1 VEKNMNDNNRSNRK
15 RDTSPTAVA
24 SVPETGLDVL
34 AYRGIDSK
42 TNRGVYHFKLARR
55 NRSGDGYY
63 ATYRVENLIDV
74 IIACQFAAKKFA
86 LVDELPAELRA
97 ELRELSERLGTTL
110 AEMAAGEPGGAG
122 APPPQRRPN
131 GLAAFGSA

>member
-1 VEKNMNDNNRSNRK
+1 MNDNNRSDRK

-24 SVPETGLDVL
+24 SVPETGIDVL

-63 ATYRVENLIDV
+63 ATYRVEQIIDV
-74 IIACQFAAKKFA
+74 IYACQFAAAKFA
-86 LVDELPAELRA
+86 LVEELPADLRA
-97 ELRELSERLGTTL
+97 ELRDLSERLGRML
-110 AEMAAGEPGGAG
+110 VEMAAGEPGSGN
-122 APPPQRRPN
+122 PPPAQRRPN
-131 GLAAFGSA
+131 GLAAFGAA

>member
-1 VEKNMNDNNRSNRK
+1 MNDNNRSNRK

-74 IIACQFAAKKFA
+74 IMACQFAASKFA

-97 ELRELSERLGTTL
+97 ELSELAQRLEVTL
-110 AEMAAGEPGGAG
+110 TEMAAGDSASDD
-122 APPPQRRPN
+122 ASASKRRPN
-131 GLAAFGSA
+131 GLAAFGAA